1 MPKIARV
8 RAKKANPEL
17 DRMRHSA
24 AHVLAMAVLKHFPG
38 TKLAIGPAI
47 SEGFYYDFDFSSPI
61 SESDLPRIEQTMRE
75 IIKKDVKFVQK
86 KIPRKEAEKFL
97 KGEPYKLE
105 LLRDIPD
112 DPVSFYESGDFID
125 LCKGPHVVSTGKIGA
140 VKLLSVAG
148 AYWRGSEKNKML
160 TRIYG
165 TAFPSDSGLSDYLSM
180 LEEAERRD
188 HKKLG
193 PKLGLFMFHETAPG
207 MPYWLPRGLI
217 VLNELI
223 RFWREEHEKR
233 GYNEIRSPLINKKEL
248 YETSGHWEHF
258 REDMFIAETPDREI
272 YALKPMNCPNAMV
285 VFGSRPRSYRDLP
298 LRLSDTDTLHRYERS
313 GTLNG
318 LFRVREFSQDDAHI
332 FVTDD
337 QIEDE
342 YKRILSIADRF
353 YSVFGMDYSLRL
365 GTRPEKFLGDV
376 KLWDKAESSLK
387 KILKSAKR
395 PFTVLPGDGAFY
407 GPKIDILMQD
417 SIGREWQMGTIQLDF
432 QMPLR
437 FGLKYTG
444 KDGREKTPAV
454 VHRVIYGTLERF
466 IGILIEH
473 YAGAFPLWLSPVQ
486 AIVIPIADRHM
497 KYARDV
503 YQRLTTNDIRV
514 GLDESSDTVNKKIR
528 NAEIKKVPYALV
540 VGDREQKSK
549 SVAVRDRSGK
559 VITQKIPVFLK
570 KISEEIEKKK

>member
-24 AHVLAMAVLKHFPG
+24 AHILAMAVLKHFPG
-38 TKLAIGPAI
+38 AKLAIGPSI
-47 SEGFYYDFDFSSPI
+47 SEGFYYDFDFATPI
-61 SESDLPRIEQTMRE
+61 SETDLPRIEQTMRE

-86 KIPRKEAEKFL
+86 KIPRKEAEKIL

-125 LCKGPHVVSTGKIGA
+125 LCKGPHVSSTGKIGA

-165 TAFPSDSGLSDYLSM
+165 TAFPSESSLSEYLSM

-207 MPYWLPRGLI
+207 MPYFLPNGL
-217 VLNELI
+217 VVMNELI

-258 REDMFIAETPDREI
+258 RDDMFIAETPEKEI

-342 YKRILSIADRF
+342 YKRILSIAERF
-353 YSVFGMDYSLRL
+353 YSVFGMDYSFRL

-395 PFTVLPGDGAFY
+395 PFTVLPGDGVFY

-417 SIGREWQMGTIQLDF
+417 SLGREWQMGTIQLDF

-437 FGLKYTG
+437 FGLKYTD

-473 YAGAFPLWLSPVQ
+473 FAGAFPVWLAPVQ
-486 AIVIPIADRHM
+486 AIIIPIADRHGR
-497 KYARDV
+497 YAR
-503 YQRLTTNDIRV
+503 QATEELKNSGIRV
-514 GLDESSDTVNKKIR
+514 ELDESSDTVNKKIR

-559 VITQKIPVFLK
+559 VITQKLPVFLK